1 MYEVLPFTGNYF
13 WPSAVRGRQTNGN
26 IHSATIRLMTN
37 HRREIWNVDEFLDQ
51 LDSAELEQ
59 ETMTGHELVTSPEGF
74 LSEDGSE
81 VEVQLL

>member
-1 MYEVLPFTGNYF
+1 MSEVLPFTGKYF
-13 WPSAVRGRQTNGN
+13 WPSAVRGRPTNGV

-51 LDSAELEQ
+51 LESAELEQ
-59 ETMTGHELVTSPEGF
+59 ETMTGHESVTSPEGS

-81 VEVQLL
+81 MEVQLP